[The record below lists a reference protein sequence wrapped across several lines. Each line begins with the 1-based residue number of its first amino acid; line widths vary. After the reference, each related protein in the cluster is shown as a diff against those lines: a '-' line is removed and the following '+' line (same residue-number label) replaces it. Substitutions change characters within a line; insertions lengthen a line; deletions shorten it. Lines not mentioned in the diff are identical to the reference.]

1 MFFYQ
6 LAKDLPYIITN
17 NEKKNVEDALR
28 STRMQAEILVS
39 NF

>member
-1 MFFYQ
+1 M
-6 LAKDLPYIITN
+6 K
-17 NEKKNVEDALR
+17 KKNVEDALR